1 MRKAPSEGK
10 LLYQTTSLYN
20 IPSIIDQGIFSRK
33 MLESTGIPFDDIC
46 SYKVSENRKH
56 CQLGLSVYV
65 PFHFFPRTLF
75 EKSACNRIGYE
86 NLAIISIYRP
96 KFSEKINQ
104 YKIIPTHPLSGGNH
118 QLLAYKNGIQKICWD
133 ILNDY
138 DGDNHKYDYT
148 NNIVRCA
155 TMAECLVPQKVEPD
169 EIAWIF
175 VYNEKGKRYLLS
187 KLGLNHPFTNKI
199 TINKNMFPK

>member
-1 MRKAPSEGK
+1 MRRAPSQGK
-10 LLYQTTSLYN
+10 LLYQMTSLYN
-20 IPSIIDQGIFSRK
+20 IPSIIEHGIISRK
-33 MLESTGIPFDDIC
+33 MLESTRIPFNDIC
-46 SYKVSENRKH
+46 SYNVSENRKH
-56 CQLGLSVYV
+56 SQLGLSAYV
-65 PFHFFPRTLF
+65 SFHFFPRTLF
-75 EKSACNRIGYE
+75 EKSACNRIGYD

-96 KFSEKINQ
+96 KNSEKVNQ

-118 QLLAYKNGIQKICWD
+118 QLFTYKNGIQKVRWN
-133 ILNDY
+133 ILDDY
-138 DGDNHKYDYT
+138 DAYDHKYDYT
-148 NNIVRCA
+148 NNMTRCA

-187 KLGLNHPFTNKI
+187 KLGLNHPFSNKI